1 MTQPQN
7 LFIPA
12 DAGEKVTLPGIEI
25 TIKVTS
31 ASTGNAF
38 AVFEEVT
45 SPGAGPALHVH
56 RHQFEIFRFLE
67 GTYEVKVGDEFF
79 TAEPGAVAV
88 VLPGH
93 AHTFRNIGA
102 IDRLRVRVVERELLD
117 LVDGLVALEHRLRQG
132 QEHHLLE
139 PLLRSR
145 APQDAGHTLSFTDCA
160 IPRCGTYFLPPVGND
175 RMGPTTGRSR

>member
-25 TIKVTS
+25 TIKVTA

-45 SPGAGPALHVH
+45 SPGVGPALHVH

-67 GTYEVKVGDEFF
+67 GTVVVKYMGDTFLDLSCEK
-79 TAEPGAVAV
+79 P
-88 VLPGH
+88 PGH
-93 AHTFRNIGA
+93 PHKRGSPIP
-102 IDRLRVRVVERELLD
+102 
-117 LVDGLVALEHRLRQG
+117 LEG
-132 QEHHLLE
+132 
-139 PLLRSR
+139 
-145 APQDAGHTLSFTDCA
+145 PQRKCLSAG
-160 IPRCGTYFLPPVGND
+160 
-175 RMGPTTGRSR
+175 